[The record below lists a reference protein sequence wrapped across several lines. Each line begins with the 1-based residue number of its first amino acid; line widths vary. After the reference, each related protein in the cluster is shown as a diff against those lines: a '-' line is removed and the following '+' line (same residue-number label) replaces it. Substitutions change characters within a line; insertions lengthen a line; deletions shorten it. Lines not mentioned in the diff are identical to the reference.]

1 VGILPDGKI
10 LFAMNQREW
19 KLYEFEQYFQSKG
32 CENAL
37 YLDGTI
43 SQMYVLGKEESFF
56 GGYFGVIIGIWK

>member
-1 VGILPDGKI
+1 
-10 LFAMNQREW
+10 MNQREW